1 MKKHTLILLMAS
13 IHFNL
18 SASLIPEYSGRERYQ
33 NFTDDFKKQADA
45 ADVKLKNLERRK
57 KEYVLEEHVVFKHH
71 ANSPYKKLTPNKSYR
86 TLHISQF
93 ATDEEVKTQFN
104 TILKTLHDNK
114 DAPSMLVAH
123 QAYKNIKQHRDVKA
137 LYAKL
142 EHNLHQTVF
151 KKDTLFVRN
160 FTGLK
165 KYHVNLEDVS
175 HALTESIKLSEML
188 KDCENP
194 SIKDCENPSWNPLSI
209 KYICAYSL
217 IFYTGKFI
225 GKSFFNNK
233 NDKSYDI

>member
-1 MKKHTLILLMAS
+1 MTC

-18 SASLIPEYSGRERYQ
+18 SASLISEYSGRERYQ

-45 ADVKLKNLERRK
+45 ADVKLNNLERRK
-57 KEYVLEEHVVFKHH
+57 KEYVLEEHVIFKHH

-86 TLHISQF
+86 TLHICQF
-93 ATDEEVKTQFN
+93 ATDKEVKTQFD
-104 TILKTLHDNK
+104 TVLKTLRDKN
-114 DAPSMLVAH
+114 DAPSMLVVN

-137 LYAKL
+137 LYTQL

-151 KKDTLFVRN
+151 KKDELFV
-160 FTGLK
+160 GLK
-165 KYHVNLEDVS
+165 KSHVKLEDVS
-175 HALTESIKLSEML
+175 QALTESIKLSEM
-188 KDCENP
+188 
-194 SIKDCENPSWNPLSI
+194 IKDFEDPSWNLLSI

-233 NDKSYDI
+233 NDESYDI